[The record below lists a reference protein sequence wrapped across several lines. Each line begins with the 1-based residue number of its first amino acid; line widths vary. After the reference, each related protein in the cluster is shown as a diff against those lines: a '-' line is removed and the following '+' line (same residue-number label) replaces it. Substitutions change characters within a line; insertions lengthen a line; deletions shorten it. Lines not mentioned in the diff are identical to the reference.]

1 LLREKLG
8 FSGLVLTDS
17 LSAGAIADRGLTIP
31 EAAVDA
37 IAAGA
42 DMILFNASD
51 AESVVSSIIQSVS
64 AAVESG
70 TITETQL
77 NGAVATVVATK
88 GVNLCSSTVEKH
100 TRPGGGFR
108 PL

>member
-1 LLREKLG
+1 
-8 FSGLVLTDS
+8 
-17 LSAGAIADRGLTIP
+17 
-31 EAAVDA
+31 
-37 IAAGA
+37 
-42 DMILFNASD
+42 MILFNASD